1 LQLLLIMINIYLDYI
16 SLKFGLDSIK
26 NWLRKS
32 GLKRET
38 LEVPS
43 MKRDALLV
51 AA

>member
-1 LQLLLIMINIYLDYI
+1 MINIYLDYI
-16 SLKFGLDSIK
+16 SLKLGLDSIQD
-26 NWLRKS
+26 WLRKL

-38 LEVPS
+38 SEVPS